1 MPGLGQRV
9 GFIGCRIWGEKKDDG
24 KHIMLPTKAGEI
36 FQGWEVH
43 LMGCD
48 TSYK

>member
-1 MPGLGQRV
+1 MPGLGQ
-9 GFIGCRIWGEKKDDG
+9 GQDLQAAGYGEKKDEG
-24 KHIMLPTKAGEI
+24 KHIMLPTKVGEI